1 MILMTRK
8 KVLITIDWFLPGTN
22 SGGPV
27 RSYENLLD
35 HFSED
40 HNFYVITRNID
51 YCDNKPYENVLSDS
65 WNTVKN
71 NLNVY
76 YISNDNLG
84 FNTIKKICLSIKF
97 DIVLINGVY
106 SWYFS
111 ILPLWIFK
119 FLKVKKIVSPRGMLN
134 SQAFSTNKIKKVIFL
149 KIARLI
155 NLYGKVFFHATNEYE
170 ASNIKI
176 LLKKNNIIIAPNLPR
191 INNNKV
197 LTKISKKSGHV
208 KLIYTARI
216 SKEKGTLFAI
226 RCLNMLTLSSDTK
239 IEFDLFGA
247 IYDNGYW
254 LECQNQIKNLPS
266 NIIVRYKGLADSEMI
281 PTILEHYHFLLLPSE
296 GENFG
301 HSILESFT
309 AGRPALISNNTPWKN
324 LELKKI
330 GWDVSLENI
339 DDLILAITKTVEM
352 DQNKYDIL
360 SKNAFDFATNFCRN
374 KKFIS
379 QNKRLF
385 D

>member
-1 MILMTRK
+1 M
-8 KVLITIDWFLPGTN
+8 
-22 SGGPV
+22 
-27 RSYENLLD
+27 
-35 HFSED
+35 
-40 HNFYVITRNID
+40 
-51 YCDNKPYENVLSDS
+51 
-65 WNTVKN
+65 
-71 NLNVY
+71 
-76 YISNDNLG
+76 
-84 FNTIKKICLSIKF
+84 
-97 DIVLINGVY
+97 
-106 SWYFS
+106 
-111 ILPLWIFK
+111 
-119 FLKVKKIVSPRGMLN
+119 
-134 SQAFSTNKIKKVIFL
+134 
-149 KIARLI
+149 
-155 NLYGKVFFHATNEYE
+155 
-170 ASNIKI
+170 
-176 LLKKNNIIIAPNLPR
+176 PR